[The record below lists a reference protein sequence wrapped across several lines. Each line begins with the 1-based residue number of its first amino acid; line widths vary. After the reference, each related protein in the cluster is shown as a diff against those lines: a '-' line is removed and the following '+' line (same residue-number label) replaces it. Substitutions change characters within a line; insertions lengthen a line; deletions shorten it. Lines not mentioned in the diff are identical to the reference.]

1 MKIVPKTGILLMVF
15 YPQSAAVCW
24 LTVRRLAFV
33 ADFGTQNFHLKT
45 NFDMENKTSTNH
57 EIGNDANR
65 LLAVRLIAEF
75 MGWKSFEYDHLTNK
89 VHQGDY
95 GKHLDNFSYSTSWD
109 ELMPVV
115 KKIQQLQ
122 IDDFTKK
129 KPVMSALM
137 DVEIESLFNAVVVFL
152 QWWSKADR

>member
-1 MKIVPKTGILLMVF
+1 M
-15 YPQSAAVCW
+15 
-24 LTVRRLAFV
+24 
-33 ADFGTQNFHLKT
+33 QNDNLKNET
-45 NFDMENKTSTNH
+45 PT
-57 EIGNDANR
+57 DANNV
-65 LLAVRLIAEF
+65 LAVRLIAEF
-75 MGWKSFEYDHLTNK
+75 MGWKSFEYDHLPNK
-89 VHQGDY
+89 VHKGDY
-95 GKHLDNFSYSTSWD
+95 GKHLDNFAYSTSWD
-109 ELMPVV
+109 ELIPVV